1 MSATPS
7 VTNSSSWAPVG
18 ETSLDIL
25 NDELNLIGS
34 TVICGVAYGAILP
47 LFCICAYELCLQIRK
62 ADRRRVSL
70 LNLGCI
76 TILLVLSTLY
86 LASNAYTA
94 QLSYVNDRNYPGGP
108 AVFADVIFYLPV
120 SIMGLFSFFA
130 INWITDIVLVSVPS

>member
-1 MSATPS
+1 MFAIPT

-62 ADRRRVSL
+62 TDRRRVSL

-76 TILLVLSTLY
+76 TVLLVLSTLY

-130 INWITDIVLVSVPS
+130 INWITDIVLVTLFP